1 MIRQQLLS
9 DGYFLGDVLFWGSA
23 TGPEAVFSRGFRLSL
38 PDLATLGTAA
48 RNEWHHGWQAFLSGL
63 APDYALQVQF
73 APTCDYRTELDRY
86 DHAFPEEVAG
96 PWSQFVRRQRSETLR
111 AAMAAGTLRRERL
124 TLWVGRRAG
133 PGLPRFASASQIQAA
148 AEATGCAIAERV
160 QALSMHLPAGSQ
172 AVALDAEGHF
182 RALRRFFAP
191 ALPLEMAET
200 EVFDP
205 HETILGS
212 CLSSDVPAIR
222 LRDGEI
228 SLRPDGQ
235 PHALV
240 VVTGWPVEFRPGLML
255 PLMRSP
261 LTDYRITQLFL
272 PVDPALE
279 LRRAEKDL
287 DRLYRQMRGGAQNLE
302 TPHEHARQRVLALQ
316 EGRTLPLRAL
326 TVATVWAPSA
336 AELSNRLATLRTS
349 LGALQGTRHHV
360 ANEPSQALR
369 LYEET
374 FPGRVSGRVRDWDLA
389 DSSERLASWVCA
401 GNTATGD
408 LDEAQ
413 AIYETDQNG
422 LAGVSLFKGGQPQ
435 HFLTVGGQGS
445 GKSIFLFDLLSQAW
459 PSLGLCII
467 IDEGRSYE
475 AFVQLQG
482 GVTLMPH
489 PEADD
494 FCLNPLDPLGL
505 PMSEA
510 IAAAAIGLAAKMAR
524 LAPGEAGAVDRAL
537 LERALNEV
545 LDGAAADVW
554 ADDEALQ
561 LDVLAEARLVEWWQP
576 EASRRAGEKLSF
588 ADAWLELREISAAD
602 PDWAAQAL
610 AAFRADENGLLGF
623 LHSSDGRRLAR
634 NLTLAR
640 VPSKAQPTLGVLAAA
655 LEDLEGDAFQQARAR
670 ELAARLQPWCRGGR
684 YGALF
689 DGPTTLDLSAQ
700 RLVYFELSRIGRSA
714 EELKDVLFFFLSEFS
729 RREILRRPRAQE
741 KLLLMDEL
749 ARASKNAEGMALA
762 GESVEQLRKYG
773 CCFGGV
779 FQSPSQLDAVLG
791 LSSLRENLKQWFLL
805 KQLTVEAGR
814 KLAGMVGLTDTAR
827 ARLTQFPA
835 PEHQPAETR
844 AAYVLHARRGGARLE
859 TNVLRVRV
867 SEEVL
872 YAGESSGAVF
882 DRRRAAL
889 AAHGDPVEAIRAEVI
904 FRRAGV
910 PAPPAATASSAPL
923 PLPTP

>member
-1 MIRQQLLS
+1 MIRQQLLP

-23 TGPEAVFSRGFRLSL
+23 TGPDAVFSRGFDLSV

-48 RNEWHHGWQAFLSGL
+48 RNDWHEGWQAFLSGL
-63 APDYALQVQF
+63 APDHALQVQF
-73 APTCDYRTELDRY
+73 APTSDYRLELERY
-86 DHAFPEEVAG
+86 ELAYAEEAAG
-96 PWSQFVRRQRSETLR
+96 PWSHFVRQQRAEGLR
-111 AAMAAGTLRRERL
+111 AAMQAGSLRRERL

-133 PGLPRFASASQIQAA
+133 PGLARFAPAAQIQAA
-148 AEATGCAIAERV
+148 AEAIGCALAERV
-160 QALSMHLPAGSQ
+160 QALTMHLPAGSR
-172 AVALDAEGHF
+172 ATPLDAAGHY
-182 RALRRFFAP
+182 RELRRFFAP
-191 ALPLEMAET
+191 GLPPEQIEG

-205 HETILGS
+205 FDTVLGQ
-212 CLSSDVPAIR
+212 CLSSDVGSSR
-222 LRDGEI
+222 LRDGEVC
-228 SLRPDGQ
+228 LRPDGR
-235 PHALV
+235 PHAFL

-255 PLMRSP
+255 PLLRAP

-272 PVDPALE
+272 PVDPAAE
-279 LRRAEKDL
+279 LRQAEKDL
-287 DRLYRQMRGGAQNLE
+287 DRLARQMRGGAQNLE

-316 EGRTLPLRAL
+316 EGRTLPLRSL
-326 TVATVWAPSA
+326 TVATVWAPTA
-336 AELSNRLATLRTS
+336 QELSARLATLRTS
-349 LGALQGTRHHV
+349 LGALQGARHHV
-360 ANEPSQALR
+360 ASEPSQALR
-369 LYEET
+369 IYEET

-408 LDEAQ
+408 LAVAE
-413 AIYETDQNG
+413 AIYETDQGG
-422 LAGVSLFKGGQPQ
+422 LAGVALFRGGQPQ
-435 HFLTVGGQGS
+435 HFLALGGQGS

-459 PSLGLCII
+459 PSLGFCII

-494 FCLNPLDPLGL
+494 FCLNPLDPQGL

-510 IAAAAIGLAAKMAR
+510 VVAAAIGLTSKMAR
-524 LAPGEAGAVDRAL
+524 VPAGEAGAVDRAL
-537 LERALNEV
+537 LERALQEV
-545 LDGAAADVW
+545 LDGVAADAW
-554 ADDEALQ
+554 TDDEAGQ
-561 LDVLAEARLVEWWQP
+561 LDALAEARLIEWWQP
-576 EASRRAGEKLSF
+576 EACRRAGENLSF
-588 ADAWLELREISAAD
+588 IDAWLDLREVAASD
-602 PDWAAQAL
+602 PEWATQAL
-610 AAFRADENGLLGF
+610 ASFRADEQGLLSF
-623 LHSSDGRRLAR
+623 LHTAEGRRLAR
-634 NLTLAR
+634 NLTLGRLA
-640 VPSKAQPTLGVLAAA
+640 SADQPTLSVLAAA
-655 LEDLEGDAFQQARAR
+655 LEDLEGDALQQARAR

-714 EELKDVLFFFLSEFS
+714 EELKDVLFYFLSEFS
-729 RREILRRPRAQE
+729 RREILRRPRAQG

-779 FQSPSQLDAVLG
+779 FQSPSQIDAVLG

-805 KQLTVEAGR
+805 KQLTAEAAA
-814 KLAGMVGLTDTAR
+814 KLSAMVGLTDQAR

-835 PEHQPAETR
+835 PEHQPAESR
-844 AAYVLHARRGGARLE
+844 AAFVLHARRGGARLE
-859 TNVLRVRV
+859 TNTLRVRV

-872 YAGESSGAVF
+872 YAGESSGEVF

-889 AAHGDPVEAIRAEVI
+889 AAHDDPVEAIRAEVI
-904 FRRAGV
+904 YRQAGLP
-910 PAPPAATASSAPL
+910 PAPAARPTLPA
-923 PLPTP
+923 LPTV